1 MTPPRVLVTGATGFL
16 GGQLVDILRSRGHDV
31 VALARP
37 SSDTSRLDDH
47 AGVEVRRASFTDP
60 KSLEGQLDGCA
71 VLIHCAG
78 GGKARG
84 VASYYAN
91 NTASTAALRHEI
103 DRSQSGP
110 SHFILVSS
118 LAAGGPS
125 IHSKPQDLDAP
136 PQPLS
141 HYGRS
146 KAAAEALLQEQ
157 ADGCAVSILR
167 APMLYGLKDTRLLP
181 LFRQVLRK
189 VVPLPRSPR
198 LHSMVSGRDCAR
210 ALADLVN
217 SPPQRSAIYSLDD
230 GSRLAPPDLI
240 AAIGS
245 ATGTRPWVFPLPAPL
260 LWLFAVLAEAL
271 AFLSGR
277 DALLTRDKVRDL
289 CAEAWVCDS
298 VRLHEATGWQATERF
313 ADSAEEILESY
324 RSAGWIR

>member
-1 MTPPRVLVTGATGFL
+1 VLVTGATGFL
-16 GGQLVDILRSRGHDV
+16 GRHLVDVLLQRGHEV

-37 SSDTSRLDDH
+37 SSDASLL
-47 AGVEVRRASFTDP
+47 AAMNGVEVRRASFDDP
-60 KSLEGQLDGCA
+60 QSLAGQLDGCA

-91 NTASTAALRHEI
+91 NTDSAASLRREI
-103 DRSQSGP
+103 GRSQSGP

-125 IHSKPQDLDAP
+125 TSGQPQNLDGS

-157 ADGCAVSILR
+157 ADDCPVSILR
-167 APMLYGLKDTRLLP
+167 APMLYGRRDTRLLP
-181 LFRQVLRK
+181 LFRQVMRK
-189 VVPLPRSPR
+189 LVPLPSRPR
-198 LHSMVSGRDCAR
+198 VHSMVSGHDCAR
-210 ALADLVN
+210 ALADLVL
-217 SPPQRSAIYSLDD
+217 SLPPRSAIYSLDD
-230 GSRLAPPDLI
+230 GTRLAPRDLVV
-240 AAIGS
+240 AIGV
-245 ATGTRPWVFPLPAPL
+245 ATNIRPWVLPLPASL
-260 LWLFAVLAEAL
+260 LWVIATLSETLAL
-271 AFLSGR
+271 LRRR

-289 CAEAWVCDS
+289 SAEAWICDS
-298 VRLHEATGWQATERF
+298 VRLHEVTGWQATERF
-313 ADSAEEILESY
+313 TDIADDILESY

>member
-1 MTPPRVLVTGATGFL
+1 VLVTGATGFL
-16 GGQLVDILRSRGHDV
+16 GGQLVELLLERGHEV

-37 SSDTSRLDDH
+37 SSDTSRLVST

-60 KSLEGQLDGCA
+60 QSLAGKLDDCS

-78 GGKARG
+78 GGKARSI
-84 VASYYAN
+84 ASYYAN
-91 NTASTAALRHEI
+91 NTDSTAALRCEI
-103 DRSQSGP
+103 SRSQSGP

-125 IHSKPQDLDAP
+125 TSGHPQNLDDP

-146 KAAAEALLQEQ
+146 KAAAEALLQAQ
-157 ADGCAVSILR
+157 AGGCALSIVR
-167 APMLYGLKDTRLLP
+167 APMLYGPRDTRLLP

-189 VVPLPRSPR
+189 VVPLPRRPR
-198 LHSMVSGRDCAR
+198 MHSMVSGRDCAR
-210 ALADLVN
+210 ALADLVL

-230 GSRLAPPDLI
+230 GTRLAPAELV

-245 ATGTRPWVFPLPAPL
+245 VTGVRPWILPLPGTL
-260 LWLFAVLAEAL
+260 LWVFAALAEVLAAL
-271 AFLSGR
+271 GGR

-289 CAEAWVCDS
+289 SAEAWVCDS
-298 VRLHEATGWQATERF
+298 VRLHEVTGWKASERF
-313 ADSAEEILESY
+313 SSIAEDILESY
-324 RSAGWIR
+324 RAAGWLP